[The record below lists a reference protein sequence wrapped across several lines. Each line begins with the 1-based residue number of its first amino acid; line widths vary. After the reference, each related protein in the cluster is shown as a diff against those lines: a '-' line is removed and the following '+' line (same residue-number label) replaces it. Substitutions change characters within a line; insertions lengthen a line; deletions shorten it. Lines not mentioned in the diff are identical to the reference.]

1 LANEDDMRSE
11 SVDSFRADQN
21 PLGTRGEVLVS
32 VVIPAYNCAQY
43 IAQTL
48 ESILT
53 QTFSH
58 YEIVVVNDG
67 SPDTASLETAVAPYR
82 TRIRYLAQETR
93 GPGGAR
99 NTGIVEARGKYVAF
113 LDADDFW
120 DPHHLAKQMALLSRD
135 LSLELVYS
143 DSILLKDEKPV
154 ARAFQMEPQRG
165 AVTFESL
172 LTEDCAISTSSTVVS
187 REAILRN
194 GLFDESFLRCE
205 DFDMWLR
212 MAFQGTRIGYHRDA
226 TVFHR
231 LLGRGLSADR
241 WAMKRARIRV
251 YEKMTATLS
260 LSGSQLEMIR
270 KLIAKTEAECQIE
283 LLKGFLETGEFSKAM
298 DAVKLAR
305 REKDSWKLKSVS
317 LGLRLGPR
325 LFRLL
330 HRSWRKLIYHSEH
343 GQIGALTVPGLNHG
357 DREHADEGSASLE
370 VATHGAPNKTS
381 KGLTR

>member
-1 LANEDDMRSE
+1 MPSE
-11 SVDSFRADQN
+11 SVDRFRADQN
-21 PLGTRGEVLVS
+21 ALGARGEVMVS
-32 VVIPAYNCAQY
+32 VVIPAYNCAGY

-48 ESILT
+48 ESVLT
-53 QTFSH
+53 QTYPC
-58 YEIVVVNDG
+58 YEILVVNDG
-67 SPDTASLETAVAPYR
+67 SPDTASLETAVATYR

-120 DPHHLAKQMALLSRD
+120 APDHLAKQMALLGRD
-135 LSLELVYS
+135 HSLELVYS

-165 AVTFESL
+165 PVTFESL

-226 TVFHR
+226 TLFHR

-251 YEKMTATLS
+251 YEKMTVTLS

-283 LLKGFLETGEFSKAM
+283 LLKRFLEAGEYGKAL

-305 REKDSWKLKSVS
+305 REKDSWKLKAVS

-330 HRSWRKLIYHSEH
+330 HRARGKLIYHSEQE
-343 GQIGALTVPGLNHG
+343 QIGAPMVSEFNNG
-357 DREHADEGSASLE
+357 DRKRANEGAPPLE
-370 VATHGAPNKTS
+370 VATHGTPTETS
-381 KGLTR
+381 KGPTR

>member
-1 LANEDDMRSE
+1 MRSE

-135 LSLELVYS
+135 LSL
-143 DSILLKDEKPV
+143 
-154 ARAFQMEPQRG
+154 
-165 AVTFESL
+165 
-172 LTEDCAISTSSTVVS
+172 
-187 REAILRN
+187 
-194 GLFDESFLRCE
+194 
-205 DFDMWLR
+205 
-212 MAFQGTRIGYHRDA
+212 
-226 TVFHR
+226 
-231 LLGRGLSADR
+231 
-241 WAMKRARIRV
+241 
-251 YEKMTATLS
+251 
-260 LSGSQLEMIR
+260 
-270 KLIAKTEAECQIE
+270 
-283 LLKGFLETGEFSKAM
+283 
-298 DAVKLAR
+298 
-305 REKDSWKLKSVS
+305 
-317 LGLRLGPR
+317 
-325 LFRLL
+325 
-330 HRSWRKLIYHSEH
+330 
-343 GQIGALTVPGLNHG
+343 
-357 DREHADEGSASLE
+357 
-370 VATHGAPNKTS
+370 
-381 KGLTR
+381 